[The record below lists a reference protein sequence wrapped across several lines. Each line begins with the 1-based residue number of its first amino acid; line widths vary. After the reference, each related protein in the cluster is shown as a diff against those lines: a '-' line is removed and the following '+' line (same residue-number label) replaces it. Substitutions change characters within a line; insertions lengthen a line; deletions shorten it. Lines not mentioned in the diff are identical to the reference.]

1 MGEEKRRRNILIAYC
16 ALGVIFGGIF
26 VAIEWTKEE
35 SDLAGLMH
43 NIGLSV
49 VCSLIASF
57 IFLYIQRGVET
68 DESYKLKQQLSDIHD
83 ELKRQSKLYGS
94 GVKDIRRKV
103 YYDSE
108 TGFWM
113 NILKNTD
120 NRLDLIGHSISNWF
134 HEDYR
139 VLFCNKIKTMID
151 TGKTVCIIL
160 SCHKNQFNSE
170 NIRAVLI
177 SEKNKNNLSK
187 VERTCL
193 YFAELLRNVEQDK
206 RENLEVYITDINK
219 ITYMYIRTDCQCII
233 SPYLAAETGNRGVSF
248 LAEFDVTSEF
258 SGYFAKDFNDLI
270 SDGQIH
276 CIDWNE
282 EIFNEDTEK
291 SQVK

>member
-1 MGEEKRRRNILIAYC
+1 MGEEKRRTNILIAC
-16 ALGVIFGGIF
+16 CVLGMIFLGIF
-26 VAIEWTKEE
+26 VANELTNEDP
-35 SDLAGLMH
+35 DLLGLMQ

-94 GVKDIRRKV
+94 GVKDVRRKV

-120 NRLDLIGHSISNWF
+120 SRLELIGHSISNWF
-134 HEDYR
+134 QEEYR
-139 VLFCNKIKTMID
+139 VLFCNKIKTMIGK
-151 TGKTVCIIL
+151 GKTVCIIL
-160 SCHKNQFNSE
+160 SCNKNKFNSD
-170 NIRAVLI
+170 NIRAVLL
-177 SEKNKNNLSK
+177 SEKNKNDLSK
-187 VERTCL
+187 VEKTCL
-193 YFAELLRNVEQDK
+193 YFAELLRDVEPDK
-206 RENLEVYITDINK
+206 WQNLEIYITDISK
-219 ITYMYIRTDCQCII
+219 VTYMYIRTDCQCII
-233 SPYLAAETGNRGVSF
+233 SPYLAAGTGNRGVSF

-270 SDGQIH
+270 SDGRIQ
-276 CIDWNE
+276 CLDWNK
-282 EIFNEDTEK
+282 EIFNEDTAK
-291 SQVK
+291 NPIK